1 MFQNEEGWSG
11 AFTRNQ
17 VEGALRNGTRI
28 VKDKSEP
35 GDATLDGTPG
45 VVLGSLTHDGV
56 ICYFIEWA
64 HSPRVAIGC
73 MGNKVREADQ

>member
-28 VKDKSEP
+28 VKRNSEP
-35 GDATLDGTPG
+35 DDATPDGTPG
-45 VVLGSLTHDGV
+45 IILGSLTYDGI

-64 HSPRVAIGC
+64 HLPRVAIGC
-73 MGNKVREADQ
+73 VSNKVREADQ